1 MRNTIAYSLF
11 VVVIFLSGL
20 FIGVKVGTAM
30 GAGSNSTE
38 LYNSVIH
45 LSAVYQQ
52 IENDDLIDAK
62 LSICDFVKT
71 RVELLALG
79 HQMLNRDRA
88 KEILDLKD
96 GLDALYASIP
106 LSDTSLTKQCF

>member
-79 HQMLNRDRA
+79 HQMLNRDRE

-96 GLDALYASIP
+96 GLDALYANIP